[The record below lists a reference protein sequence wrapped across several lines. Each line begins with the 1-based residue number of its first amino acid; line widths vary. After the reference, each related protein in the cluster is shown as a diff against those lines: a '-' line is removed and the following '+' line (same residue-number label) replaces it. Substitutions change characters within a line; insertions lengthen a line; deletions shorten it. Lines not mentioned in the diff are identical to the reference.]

1 MTTFTEKP
9 AEITKQEWMEKLE
22 NVHLQ
27 RTDMNR
33 LVMNY
38 LVTGMITFQV
48 KAMQVL
54 IFLCFCLTL
63 EGFKEAAEKF
73 AVEAG
78 FKAPAE
84 LERLDERIKV
94 LLSNNKF
101 K

>member
-1 MTTFTEKP
+1 LGRIRKNSATAILFTFSGRRSLEKKKRMTTFTEKP

-38 LVTGMITFQV
+38 LVTGMIRFQV

-54 IFLCFCLTL
+54 IFLCF
-63 EGFKEAAEKF
+63 
-73 AVEAG
+73 V
-78 FKAPAE
+78 
-84 LERLDERIKV
+84 
-94 LLSNNKF
+94 
-101 K
+101 